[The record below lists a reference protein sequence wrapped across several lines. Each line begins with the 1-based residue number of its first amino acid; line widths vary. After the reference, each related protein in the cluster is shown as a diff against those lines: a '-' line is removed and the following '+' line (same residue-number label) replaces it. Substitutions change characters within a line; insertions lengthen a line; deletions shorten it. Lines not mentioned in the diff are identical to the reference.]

1 MTTSLQC
8 SRIWADHFSISSHG
22 KKLQLTSNMVEVT
35 SFLRILRYFQSL
47 KSFLQVCRCRNKLSI
62 PYEFIQNDNCLE
74 EYGESDRAHKMR
86 DKSFQVGFTIFRKRL
101 IVKKMGWIQ
110 IFTTLILWQGEN
122 SDEWFYSALYWFL
135 FAIIF
140 FSARCV

>member
-1 MTTSLQC
+1 MTTTTLLC
-8 SRIWADHFSISSHG
+8 SRIWVGHFSISSHG

-62 PYEFIQNDNCLE
+62 PYEFIQNDNRLE

-101 IVKKMGWIQ
+101 IVKEMGWIQ
-110 IFTTLILWQGEN
+110 IFTTLIIWQGEN
-122 SDEWFYSALYWFL
+122 PDE
-135 FAIIF
+135 
-140 FSARCV
+140 